1 MGKAKHALLW
11 VEEGYLIFAS
21 EGIDGIQVERLARS
35 IGFNKSGFYHYFG
48 DLEGYHQELIA
59 LHEKKLQHFLLD
71 VKGTA
76 SLDPDYL
83 ELLIRHSLM
92 VMFQVQL
99 LRYKN
104 NRTFYKAG
112 ELADEKI
119 TLAIRKLWIDYMGVT
134 EQSDLAM
141 RYYYIVR
148 DMFYTRISFRN
159 FTYDFLHGL
168 IRDARELM
176 REIIASLV
184 HTEIHEPPSS

>member
-71 VKGTA
+71 VKETA

-92 VMFQVQL
+92 IMFQVQL

-119 TLAIRKLWIDYMGVT
+119 TLAVRKLWINYMGVT
-134 EQSDLAM
+134 WPCGTIISYATCSIHASAFGTL
-141 RYYYIVR
+141 R
-148 DMFYTRISFRN
+148 TISF
-159 FTYDFLHGL
+159 
-168 IRDARELM
+168 
-176 REIIASLV
+176 IASYGM
-184 HTEIHEPPSS
+184 PGN